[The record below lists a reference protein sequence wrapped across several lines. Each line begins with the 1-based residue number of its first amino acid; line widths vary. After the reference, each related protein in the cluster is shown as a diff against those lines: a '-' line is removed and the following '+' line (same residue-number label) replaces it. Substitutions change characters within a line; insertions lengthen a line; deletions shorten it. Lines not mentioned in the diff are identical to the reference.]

1 MSDIKSKRETRL
13 KIGLYLTSSALTG
26 LLYLT
31 LFFILTKVIR
41 LSVLAAVTITYISSM
56 SFYFIANKL
65 VVFRK
70 LSPGKLKKE
79 LFQYIIVAIVNYLI
93 TVAIVKSLYLFTQ
106 EAFSGTILAGIVTVS
121 MTYFIFDNVLFKKS
135 GSD

>member
-1 MSDIKSKRETRL
+1 MSDTKSKKETRL
-13 KIGLYLTSSALTG
+13 KIGLYLASSALTG

-41 LSVLAAVTITYISSM
+41 LSVLVAVTITYISSM

-70 LSPGKLKKE
+70 LNPGKLKKE
-79 LFQYIIVAIVNYLI
+79 VFQYIIIAIVNYLI
-93 TVAIVKSLYLFTQ
+93 TVAIVKSLYVFTQ
-106 EAFSGTILAGIVTVS
+106 EAFSGTIFAGVVTVS
-121 MTYFIFDNVLFKKS
+121 MTYFVFDNVLFKKS